1 MSNKWIDKYVDEE
14 GNVDNKLTLTS
25 EGFACLTEDLE
36 CIVDKY
42 TGIEDVGFMQC
53 SEIRTN
59 MIELIHLIFVE
70 SPIGLSILLLGIVFI
85 GIMGYRADMQ
95 DTFSRRYEQDEKW
108 RKDN

>member
-1 MSNKWIDKYVDEE
+1 MSKGYYFDNYKDEE

-36 CIVDKY
+36 FIVDKY

-59 MIELIHLIFVE
+59 MIELIH
-70 SPIGLSILLLGIVFI
+70 SIINKEV
-85 GIMGYRADMQ
+85 
-95 DTFSRRYEQDEKW
+95 SNEV
-108 RKDN
+108 

>member
-1 MSNKWIDKYVDEE
+1 
-14 GNVDNKLTLTS
+14 
-25 EGFACLTEDLE
+25 
-36 CIVDKY
+36 
-42 TGIEDVGFMQC
+42 
-53 SEIRTN
+53 

-108 RKDN
+108 RKTYKEFYKSISKEQESWKKELMS

>member
-1 MSNKWIDKYVDEE
+1 
-14 GNVDNKLTLTS
+14 
-25 EGFACLTEDLE
+25 
-36 CIVDKY
+36 
-42 TGIEDVGFMQC
+42 
-53 SEIRTN
+53 

-85 GIMGYRADMQ
+85 GLMGYRADMQ